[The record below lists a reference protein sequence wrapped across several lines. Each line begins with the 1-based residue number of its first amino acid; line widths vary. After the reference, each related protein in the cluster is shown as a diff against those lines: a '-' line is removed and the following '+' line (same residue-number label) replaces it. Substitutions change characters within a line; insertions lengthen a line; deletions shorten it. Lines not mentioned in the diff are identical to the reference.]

1 MKAQGQ
7 GPESFSY
14 PRPESCQ
21 WFPNGLVSRL
31 LSTTWNHLTQNK
43 TLPAMTDHQL
53 AKSGEVPVPPR
64 LDGPVSA
71 RKPDSTPKARPA
83 LALVAEDRTFV
94 RRLIRSMLEAEGF
107 RVVEAADGADALK
120 MARASTETIDL
131 LMSDVVM
138 PGPSG
143 TEVAEHLATEG
154 LISRVILCSGLS
166 GAGEV
171 VQPDGVRRY
180 CFLAKPFSRKEL
192 RAAVAEVFALEE
204 RPLEAEPGE
213 REVSP

>member
-1 MKAQGQ
+1 
-7 GPESFSY
+7 
-14 PRPESCQ
+14 
-21 WFPNGLVSRL
+21 
-31 LSTTWNHLTQNK
+31 
-43 TLPAMTDHQL
+43 MTDHQS

-71 RKPDSTPKARPA
+71 RKPDSTRQAGSA

-94 RRLIRSMLEAEGF
+94 RRLIRRMLEAEGF
-107 RVVEAADGADALK
+107 RVLEAEDGDAALRT
-120 MARASTETIDL
+120 ARTNKEGIDL

-180 CFLAKPFSRKEL
+180 RFLAKPFSRKEL
-192 RAAVAEVFALEE
+192 RAAVDEVFALEE

-213 REVSP
+213 REVPPLDERSPAHEEEVSHP